1 MSLLLK
7 PYVENHKVGDI
18 VRSIDLSS
26 ETFDCF
32 GIITDFSSHP
42 CSSPIM
48 VRWLNHPTIC
58 VQQSWNVSRS
68 TIAKV

>member
-7 PYVENHKVGDI
+7 PYIENHKVGDI

-26 ETFDCF
+26 EAFDCF
-32 GIITDFSSHP
+32 GIITDFTSHP

-48 VRWLNHPTIC
+48 VRWLNHPVIN
-58 VQQSWNVSRS
+58 VDLNWNVSRH
-68 TIAKV
+68 TIVKV